1 MMIYAA
7 FVFHYH
13 IIDHSPQI
21 HEQQCVW
28 RVVVTTDYFEDRVDI
43 ENLWERVIDTLLD
56 LETGEDVTLMDWSIM
71 EAIPCTDCMTPDS
84 IFVMEKCQLC
94 NAPLCK
100 CTRHKTGTATMRLR
114 AHYDTTLLRTVMDT
128 LSKTGI
134 HVIHFQMSHVPNTI
148 KLSTRNTMV
157 AQSFFEL
164 LTSRSTYLPASLGFD
179 DPISAEVAAELVGMT
194 VVYVRQLAAKGLIL
208 AKKVGGVH
216 YISRTSLIEYVTI
229 QAYSEQRPERLP
241 LKLRR
246 RDDII
251 EHFQEWMALEILA

>member
-1 MMIYAA
+1 MHSYIVQSAEDFGHTNEDFHLSVPSMMIYAA

-100 CTRHKTGTATMRLR
+100 SC
-114 AHYDTTLLRTVMDT
+114 
-128 LSKTGI
+128 
-134 HVIHFQMSHVPNTI
+134 
-148 KLSTRNTMV
+148 
-157 AQSFFEL
+157 
-164 LTSRSTYLPASLGFD
+164 
-179 DPISAEVAAELVGMT
+179 
-194 VVYVRQLAAKGLIL
+194 
-208 AKKVGGVH
+208 
-216 YISRTSLIEYVTI
+216 
-229 QAYSEQRPERLP
+229 YSERTYCEGHLN
-241 LKLRR
+241 
-246 RDDII
+246 
-251 EHFQEWMALEILA
+251 